1 VRFVLHS
8 EYKTTK
14 HRKFLVQYHIILVCK
29 YRHKLLGKLGELIK
43 SFLVV
48 FANQTNVDVE
58 VAEVDTDHI
67 HILLNL
73 NSLDF
78 NVEKWII
85 QFKKYTT
92 FQLYHR
98 SSQSTVSY
106 LRKFFWYKNTF
117 WSEGAFVASIGNVS
131 SETVKKYIEQQG

>member
-1 VRFVLHS
+1 
-8 EYKTTK
+8 
-14 HRKFLVQYHIILVCK
+14 LVQYHIILVCK
-29 YRHKLLGKLGELIK
+29 YRHKLLDKLGELIK
-43 SFLVV
+43 SLLVV
-48 FANQTNVDVE
+48 FASKTNVVIE
-58 VAEVDTDHI
+58 VVEVDTDHI
-67 HILLNL
+67 HVLLNL
-73 NSLDF
+73 NSLNF

-92 FQLYHR
+92 IQLYHH

-117 WSEGAFVASIGNVS
+117 WSDGAFVASIGNV

>member
-1 VRFVLHS
+1 
-8 EYKTTK
+8 
-14 HRKFLVQYHIILVCK
+14 VQYHIILVCK